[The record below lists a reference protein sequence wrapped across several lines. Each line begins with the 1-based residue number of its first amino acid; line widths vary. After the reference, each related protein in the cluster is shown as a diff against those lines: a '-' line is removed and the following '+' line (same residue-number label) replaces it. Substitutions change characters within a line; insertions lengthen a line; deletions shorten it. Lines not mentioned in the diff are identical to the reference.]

1 MSTKSMLRQA
11 KLNEWAVRFSD
22 QKASGL
28 TVKEWCSQ
36 NNLSRD
42 KFFYWKRLLKENAIE
57 QALPEIVPL
66 AMPLVP
72 EPVNSTPVSS
82 DTTDDACES
91 CASCTSCASNSCAR
105 KLFIRIILNLII
117 YYNSIWIF
125 LLLQMMICDYNINIF
140 FF

>member
-72 EPVNSTPVSS
+72 EPVNSTPASS

-105 KLFIRIILNLII
+105 LLINGICIELDSSAPEAFIRKLIKAVRHA
-117 YYNSIWIF
+117 
-125 LLLQMMICDYNINIF
+125 
-140 FF
+140 